1 MLDEAQKQ
9 DLLIKVNE
17 ALNSIR
23 PHLQADGGDVVV
35 MGLTDQMQV
44 QIKWVGMCESCS
56 MSSMTLKAGIEEAIR
71 NKVPEI
77 VGVEP
82 LNGVFVA

>member
-1 MLDEAQKQ
+1 M
-9 DLLIKVNE
+9 NE

-82 LNGVFVA
+82 LNGTFVA